1 MKVMVI
7 GGGGREHALAWK
19 LAQSSSIERVLV
31 APGNAGTAGEPKCEN
46 LAIRDN
52 DVAALVAAATQHQ
65 VGLVVIGPESALV
78 AGVADAMREQGI
90 PTVGPG
96 AAGAMLEA
104 SKAFSKQLMVD
115 AGVPTAAFAQVAT
128 EEEALRFIAGRSAGG
143 LVVKA
148 DGLAAG
154 KGVVVC
160 DTLDEAR
167 TDALAMLRDRPFGDA
182 CSTLVLEERLTGPE
196 LSYIV
201 LTDGTHFLP
210 MPTAQDHKRL
220 LDGDLGPNTGG
231 MGAYSPVPFVTPEL
245 AATIHASVIEPT
257 LAALR
262 TRGIPFRGFLY
273 AGLMLTP
280 DGPRVLEFNTRLG
293 DPEAQAILLAFRGD
307 ILPML
312 LACAAGDLSAT
323 TSPLSTPA
331 AVIVLAA
338 EGYPLDPVKD
348 TLIVGVEEAEVVST
362 AKVFHAGTRL
372 DRGLRVNGGRVL
384 GVAAHGNTPDEAV
397 SSAYLAAACIRW
409 SGMQYRTD
417 IGKALNEP

>member
-1 MKVMVI
+1 MKVLVI

-19 LAQSSSIERVLV
+19 LAQSSAVEQLFV

-46 LAIRDN
+46 LPIRDN
-52 DVAALVAAATQHQ
+52 DVAALVAAALERA

-104 SKAFSKQLMVD
+104 SKAFSKQLMTD
-115 AGVPTAAFAQVAT
+115 AGVPTAAFARVT
-128 EEEALRFIAGRSAGG
+128 SEEEAIRFIEGRSEGG

-160 DTLDEAR
+160 DTLEEAR
-167 TDALAMLRDRPFGDA
+167 AEALSMLRNRPYGDA
-182 CSTLVLEERLTGPE
+182 CDTLVLEERLTGPE

-201 LTDGTHFLP
+201 LTDGTNYLP

-220 LDGDLGPNTGG
+220 LDGDQGPNTGG
-231 MGAYSPVPFVTPEL
+231 MGAYSPVPFVTDEL
-245 AATIHASVIEPT
+245 AASIHATVIEPT

-262 TRGIPFRGFLY
+262 SRAIPFRGFLY

-280 DGPRVLEFNTRLG
+280 AGPRVLEFNTRLG

-312 LACAAGDLSAT
+312 LDCAAGDLSAT
-323 TSPLSTPA
+323 KPPPSTPS

-338 EGYPLDPVKD
+338 EGYPVAPVKD
-348 TLIVGVEEAEVVST
+348 ALIAGVEDAEVVST

-417 IGKALNEP
+417 IGKALGEG

>member
-1 MKVMVI
+1 MKLMVI

-19 LAQSSSIERVLV
+19 LAQSSEVERVFV
-31 APGNAGTAGEPKCEN
+31 APGNAGTSVEEKCEN

-52 DVAALVAAATQHQ
+52 DVEALVAAARDRE
-65 VGLVVIGPESALV
+65 VSLVVIGPESALV
-78 AGVADAMREQGI
+78 ADVAAAMRAAGI
-90 PTVGPG
+90 LAVGPG
-96 AAGAMLEA
+96 ADGAMLEG
-104 SKAFSKQLMVD
+104 SKAFSKALMTE
-115 AGVPTAAFAQVAT
+115 AGVPTAAYARVTT
-128 EEEALRFIAGRSAGG
+128 EAEVDAFIATRPAGG

-160 DTLDEAR
+160 DTLEEAR
-167 TDALAMLRDRPFGDA
+167 AEAVAMLRDRPFGDA
-182 CSTLVLEERLTGPE
+182 CTTLVLEERLTGPE

-231 MGAYSPVPFVTPEL
+231 MGAYSPVPFITPTLVE
-245 AATIHASVIEPT
+245 TIHRSVIEPT

-262 TRGIPFRGFLY
+262 NRRISYRGFLY

-280 DGPRVLEFNTRLG
+280 NGPRVLEFNTRLG
-293 DPEAQAILLAFRGD
+293 DPEAQAILLALRGD

-312 LACAAGDLSAT
+312 LDCAKGDLAAT
-323 TSPLSTPA
+323 PAPVSSPA

-338 EGYPLDPVKD
+338 EGYPAAPVKD
-348 TLIVGVEEAEVVST
+348 ALIAGVEDAEVVSS

-417 IGKALNEP
+417 IGKALGEA

>member
-19 LAQSSSIERVLV
+19 LAQSSAVAQVFV
-31 APGNAGTAGEPKCEN
+31 APGNAGTAGEQKCAN
-46 LAIRDN
+46 LSIRDN
-52 DVAALVAAATQHQ
+52 DVAALVAAALEHQ
-65 VGLVVIGPESALV
+65 VGFVVIGPESALV
-78 AGVADAMREQGI
+78 AGVADALREQGI

-104 SKAFSKQLMVD
+104 SKAFSKQLMTD
-115 AGVPTAAFAQVAT
+115 AGVPTAAFARVVT
-128 EEEALRFIAGRSAGG
+128 EEEALAFINGRPEGG

-160 DTLDEAR
+160 DTLEQARAEAIS
-167 TDALAMLRDRPFGDA
+167 MLRERPFGDA

-201 LTDGTHFLP
+201 LTDGTRYLP

-220 LDGDLGPNTGG
+220 LDGDQGPNTGG
-231 MGAYSPVPFVTPEL
+231 MGAYSPVPFVTAEL
-245 AATIHASVIEPT
+245 AASIHTTVIEPT

-262 TRGIPFRGFLY
+262 ARGIPFRGFLY

-280 DGPRVLEFNTRLG
+280 AGPRVLEFNTRLG
-293 DPEAQAILLAFRGD
+293 DPEAQAILLSFRGD

-312 LACAAGDLSAT
+312 LDCAAGDLSAT
-323 TSPLSTPA
+323 TPPPSTPA

-338 EGYPLDPVKD
+338 EGYPAAPVKD
-348 TLIVGVEEAEVVST
+348 ALIAGVEDAEVVAT

-417 IGKALNEP
+417 IGKALGEA